1 MINLAVIEI
10 KDIMKY
16 LVRLTIVL
24 TIVIGLTRYFSGF
37 KTQMTQKTEDIKQIS
52 FLSCLDMTIPSIK
65 EFNHKDEKIIEKK
78 EKESPVK
85 MALGVELGM
94 AETLIKKGEEK
105 AGEKIAKE
113 EKGNTQEESTENNE
127 KKEEQKNDEK
137 IEEAKTGL
145 PTQVLENNVP
155 EKFTNTYK
163 TVKIRNETDIKL
175 TEEMLKPNVNINM
188 KNILIY
194 HTHSSESYTKSEK
207 YTYKASG
214 NFRTLDKERS
224 VIRVGTELEKY
235 MKNYGYKVSHDTTL
249 YDYPSYN
256 ASYDRSYNGV
266 KKFLEKNKE
275 TDILFDIHR
284 DAIRR

>member
-24 TIVIGLTRYFSGF
+24 TIVIGLTRYFSTF
-37 KTQMTQKTEDIKQIS
+37 KTQMIHKTEDIKQVT

-65 EFNHKDEKIIEKK
+65 EFNHKDEKELEKNK
-78 EKESPVK
+78 KESPIK

-94 AETLIKKGEEK
+94 AETLIKNEEK
-105 AGEKIAKE
+105 NKAQGK
-113 EKGNTQEESTENNE
+113 TEN
-127 KKEEQKNDEK
+127 KDLQKENNINDAENTKVESEEK

-145 PTQVLENNVP
+145 PTEVLENNVP

-163 TVKIRNETDIKL
+163 TVKIRNETKIKL

-207 YTYKASG
+207 YKYEASG

-266 KKFLEKNKE
+266 KKFLETNKG